1 MPHLKKQKLCKDEAT
16 FVKGKP
22 QAEVNYWPCEYQDE
36 VATAEHHKYKVYPL
50 GQIADYCKH
59 VPYRSEKKTFLS
71 KTGREGFHVFQYT
84 FQMPNDEKRQT
95 VMWDYNIGLTT
106 PARMLGKNPGLKEIC
121 HNITGGSLAAQAA
134 KAVAATFC
142 YRIRYVLTPIFG
154 PGFPAQCIV
163 PGAPGFDSM
172 HVAPQ
177 IIHECAEANR
187 ECRRL
192 GQEPQTPPVSA
203 GGTGWTAADI
213 RPKPLKLIGSETG
226 YGSDTDTDR
235 SDIGLYSPL
244 KPTKFGFKGLA
255 TPRSSGNPGQ
265 YEQSYVRAYAPSQT
279 GSESDVSNDCRKRKR
294 NPPRYINEEYDSS
307 STDSSE
313 ECIVP
318 APSHAEEESSKPR
331 PMTDE
336 SAAKVMIA
344 FSMKARVFDSEERV
358 IGRRRASA

>member
-71 KTGREGFHVFQYT
+71 KTGREGFH
-84 FQMPNDEKRQT
+84 
-95 VMWDYNIGLTT
+95 
-106 PARMLGKNPGLKEIC
+106 
-121 HNITGGSLAAQAA
+121 AA

-203 GGTGWTAADI
+203 GGTGWTAANI

-265 YEQSYVRAYAPSQT
+265 YGQSYVRAYAPSQT